1 MSIKKFW
8 RWGFLPVLAVLV
20 FSSGAGALE
29 EAAHLTLKESID
41 LALTRS
47 LAISSA
53 REGVRGAESARKEA
67 RTSFL
72 PTLNANYSYTRLNET
87 PETSVFDPLI
97 PGYRRIQAGT
107 RDNYVWG
114 FEVMQ
119 PLFTGGSIANAYKI
133 AKLGVDVSRA
143 LQSTTA
149 QDIVLQVKDGYFNI
163 LKAERVLEVARQSV
177 AQLRAHRDIAQSFFD
192 VGIIPK
198 NDLLYAEV
206 ELAGGMQNLVA
217 AENALELA
225 KARFNTTL
233 RRSID
238 APVEVEDILSYQA
251 FEKELDACLK
261 IAFERRPEIS
271 LYELQVQQSDRAVD
285 LARSGYYPKVSLVG
299 NYSRYGDDPGVSGG
313 PYLEEEDW
321 YVMAVADWNFWEWGK
336 TKHSVDASKSKSIQ
350 AQNDL
355 ANVKELIALEVKNA
369 YLALHDAEKRIFVA
383 EKAIVQAEEN
393 FRINEE
399 RYREQVGT
407 TTDVIDAQTLLTKT
421 KSDYYN
427 ALSNYNIAWG
437 RLERSMGIVYEE
449 PKVMDNE

>member
-1 MSIKKFW
+1 MRKWSWQAACRTLWPPKMPW
-8 RWGFLPVLAVLV
+8 NWPRPVLN
-20 FSSGAGALE
+20 
-29 EAAHLTLKESID
+29 
-41 LALTRS
+41 
-47 LAISSA
+47 
-53 REGVRGAESARKEA
+53 
-67 RTSFL
+67 
-72 PTLNANYSYTRLNET
+72 P
-87 PETSVFDPLI
+87 
-97 PGYRRIQAGT
+97 
-107 RDNYVWG
+107 
-114 FEVMQ
+114 
-119 PLFTGGSIANAYKI
+119 
-133 AKLGVDVSRA
+133 
-143 LQSTTA
+143 
-149 QDIVLQVKDGYFNI
+149 
-163 LKAERVLEVARQSV
+163 
-177 AQLRAHRDIAQSFFD
+177 
-192 VGIIPK
+192 
-198 NDLLYAEV
+198 
-206 ELAGGMQNLVA
+206 
-217 AENALELA
+217 
-225 KARFNTTL
+225 TL
-233 RRSID
+233 RRNID

-251 FEKELDACLK
+251 FEKELDECLK